1 MLSSFG
7 FASTPVSR
15 SSNHGFYA
23 NPPNK
28 LAKIKAFSLA
38 PAVVDS
44 VPAPLYRA
52 AIISQQVSAI
62 GFNCSRRMDE
72 FCETLLPCASQRD
85 V

>member
-1 MLSSFG
+1 MLADMPSG
-7 FASTPVSR
+7 R
-15 SSNHGFYA
+15 SLRG
-23 NPPNK
+23 
-28 LAKIKAFSLA
+28 

-72 FCETLLPCASQRD
+72 FCETLLPCASQRN